1 MRYEI
6 HVIREMR
13 MKVGFIGLGAMGA
26 GIAANIL
33 RSGHEVVAWNR
44 SPAAAQGLA
53 ALGAKAAASPED
65 ALQADCL
72 FSMLANDAAVRE
84 VGLGGPLLDHAP
96 KGLVHVNMA
105 TVSLA
110 CARELTEAHAARGIG
125 YVASPVFGRPDAAA
139 AGKLTV
145 VAAGAPEAIA
155 KVEPIL
161 QKIGAKYAVVGREP
175 AHANLFKI
183 TGNFMIAS
191 AIEAMGE
198 AAALLAK
205 GGVDPKVFFDV
216 MTTANFSAP
225 IYQIYGKIIG
235 DKAFDKA
242 GFKLSLGYKDA
253 GLTLAAA
260 KELGAPLPLA
270 SMVHDHFLEAMA
282 AGWGDKDWAA
292 LALLAAQKA
301 GEKA

>member
-1 MRYEI
+1 
-6 HVIREMR
+6 
-13 MKVGFIGLGAMGA
+13 MKVGFIGLGAMGQ

-33 RSGHEVVAWNR
+33 KAGYGVIAWNR
-44 SPAAAQGLA
+44 SPAAVEALAAQGA
-53 ALGAKAAASPED
+53 TPAEKPED
-65 ALQADCL
+65 ALQADAV
-72 FSMLANDAAVRE
+72 FSMLANDAAVHE
-84 VGLGGPLLDHAP
+84 IGLDSVLLDHAA

-105 TVSLA
+105 TVSVA
-110 CARELTEAHAARGIG
+110 FAREMADAHTRHGLG
-125 YVASPVFGRPDAAA
+125 YVAAPVFGRPDAAA

-161 QKIGAKYAVVGREP
+161 KAIGAKYAVVGSEP
-175 AHANLFKI
+175 AQANLFKI

-191 AIEAMGE
+191 AIETMGE
-198 AAALLAK
+198 AAALLKK

-235 DKAFDKA
+235 EEAYDKA

-260 KELGAPLPLA
+260 KELQAALPLA
-270 SMVHDHFLEAMA
+270 SLVHDHFVEALA
-282 AGWGDKDWAA
+282 KGWADKDWSS
-292 LALLAAQKA
+292 LAQLAAQRA
-301 GEKA
+301 GLKG

>member
-1 MRYEI
+1 
-6 HVIREMR
+6 

-33 RSGHEVVAWNR
+33 KAGHDVIAWNR
-44 SPAAAQGLA
+44 SAAAVE
-53 ALGAKAAASPED
+53 ALGRLGATAAAKADD

-72 FSMLANDAAVRE
+72 FSMLANDAAVH
-84 VGLGGPLLDHAP
+84 GLGLDGPLLDHAA

-105 TVSLA
+105 TVSVA
-110 CARELTEAHAARGIG
+110 FARELTEAHKARGLG
-125 YVASPVFGRPDAAA
+125 YVAAPVFGRPDAAA

-155 KVEPIL
+155 RVEPIL
-161 QKIGAKYAVVGREP
+161 VKLGAKYAVVGSEP
-175 AHANLFKI
+175 AQANLFKI

-191 AIEAMGE
+191 AIETMGE
-198 AAALLAK
+198 AAALLRK

-225 IYQIYGKIIG
+225 IYQIYGKIIA
-235 DKAFDKA
+235 DQAYDKA
-242 GFKLSLGYKDA
+242 GFKLRLGYKDA

-260 KELGAPLPLA
+260 KEFETALPLA
-270 SMVHDHFLEAMA
+270 SMVHDHLLEAMA
-282 AGWGDKDWAA
+282 AGWADKDWSS
-292 LALLAAQKA
+292 LALLAAQRA
-301 GEKA
+301 GLK